1 MFRNEKNYIR
11 PLDKDIEDVFNPNKN
26 KFFRNGTCERFLFK
40 NAENQ
45 TVGKVAVF
53 VNPKY
58 EQKLKTG
65 GIGFFD
71 CIDDQ
76 ETANFIFDFCE
87 NWLME
92 RGMEAM
98 DGPINFGERDKFW
111 GLLIEGFH
119 EPLYGM
125 NFHAPYYQ
133 KLFENYGFQIY
144 FNQLCY
150 GRKVY
155 DEVSQVFMNG
165 HRMNAKN
172 PNLKA
177 VHWKKNQLEKFAH
190 DFAEIY
196 NKAWANH
203 GEGTQI
209 EVKKVL
215 KMFQTMKPILDEHIS
230 WFIYENDKP
239 IAMWINIPDLN
250 KWFKYLKG
258 KLGWIEKLKFLMV
271 KFFYKKQENG
281 WLSFRNCSRMAKKR
295 HRWIY
300 DLGRYK
306 AFKKNQKLYR
316 LRNAMDW

>member
-1 MFRNEKNYIR
+1 MLKSILVNSPETQKEFLEFLARLFRNEKNYIR
-11 PLDKDIEDVFNPNKN
+11 PLDKDIEEVFNPNKN

-76 ETANFIFDFCE
+76 ETANFIFDFSK

-92 RGMEAM
+92 RGKEAM

-155 DEVSQVFMNG
+155 DEVS
-165 HRMNAKN
+165 
-172 PNLKA
+172 
-177 VHWKKNQLEKFAH
+177 
-190 DFAEIY
+190 
-196 NKAWANH
+196 
-203 GEGTQI
+203 
-209 EVKKVL
+209 
-215 KMFQTMKPILDEHIS
+215 
-230 WFIYENDKP
+230 
-239 IAMWINIPDLN
+239 
-250 KWFKYLKG
+250 
-258 KLGWIEKLKFLMV
+258 
-271 KFFYKKQENG
+271 
-281 WLSFRNCSRMAKKR
+281 
-295 HRWIY
+295 
-300 DLGRYK
+300 
-306 AFKKNQKLYR
+306 
-316 LRNAMDW
+316 